1 MNCRPDPEAVM
12 NRVRLALLFAVGAAA
27 LVGCAKRPQPGPT
40 GAELPAVTAGHPLV
54 ETITRFTDLTG
65 TLAAVKT
72 VDVRPQ
78 VSGYIRSVNFKDG
91 SEVKGADVPVEIV
104 PALGGV
110 IGGLA
115 FGAETGD
122 VLVEID
128 PSLYKADVQKAQADL
143 ENAKATYELAKS
155 NVARLSTAFAAEAVS
170 QEEYAQAVSQE
181 KVARANIQSAEAALA
196 RTRQNLAWTKVR
208 APIDGVV
215 DRIYVNKGNLVTGGT
230 AQATILTTIVSADPI
245 YAYFDVDEP
254 TVLFYRRMIEEGKFT
269 SARKSDDVP
278 VAIQLRGETGYPHK
292 GYIDFVSN
300 RLNPATGSLQIR
312 GVFPN
317 PRIGGGVRALMP
329 GLFVRGQIPMPPV
342 QAMLVPAV
350 AITND
355 QAERAVYVV
364 GKDKDNRSI
373 AQLRTV
379 TLGAQTGSFQVITGG
394 LSVSDLVIYKG
405 LGRLQPG
412 VPVDVTV
419 EPIPYPDKPA
429 TQQPPTP
436 PPTP

>member
-1 MNCRPDPEAVM
+1 MHRI
-12 NRVRLALLFAVGAAA
+12 RLALLFAAGAAA
-27 LVGCAKRPQPGPT
+27 LAGCAKSPQTGPT
-40 GAELPAVTAGHPLV
+40 GGELPKVTAGHPLV
-54 ETITRFTDLTG
+54 ETITRFTDVTG

-78 VSGYIRSVNFKDG
+78 VSGYILSVNFKDG
-91 SEVKGADVPVEIV
+91 SEVKA
-104 PALGGV
+104 
-110 IGGLA
+110 
-115 FGAETGD
+115 GD

-143 ENAKATYELAKS
+143 ENARATHELAKT
-155 NVARLSTAFAAEAVS
+155 NVTRLSKARTAKAVS
-170 QEEYAQAVSQE
+170 PEEYDQAVSQE
-181 KVARANIQSAEAALA
+181 KVAQANVGSAEAALA
-196 RTRQNLAWTKVR
+196 RAEQNLAWTKVR
-208 APIDGVV
+208 SPIDGVV

-230 AQATILTTIVSADPI
+230 GQATILTTIVSADPI

-254 TVLFYRRMIEEGKFT
+254 TVLFYRRMIEEGKFK
-269 SARKSDDVP
+269 SAREAKVP
-278 VAIQLRGETGYPHK
+278 VAIQLRGEKGYPHT

-317 PRIGGGVRALMP
+317 PPAGGGIRALMP

-342 QAMLVPAV
+342 RAMLVPAV

-364 GKDKDNRSI
+364 GTDKDKRRV
-373 AQLRTV
+373 AELRTV

-394 LSVSDLVIYKG
+394 LSVGDLVIYKG

-429 TQQPPTP
+429 PQPAK
-436 PPTP
+436 

>member
-1 MNCRPDPEAVM
+1 M
-12 NRVRLALLFAVGAAA
+12 NRTCLALLFAAAAAAAA
-27 LVGCAKRPQPGPT
+27 LAGCANRPPTGPT
-40 GAELPAVTAGHPLV
+40 GGELPKVTAGHPLV
-54 ETITRFTDLTG
+54 KTITRFTDVTG

-78 VSGYIRSVNFKDG
+78 VSGYILSVNFKDG
-91 SEVKGADVPVEIV
+91 SEVKA
-104 PALGGV
+104 
-110 IGGLA
+110 
-115 FGAETGD
+115 GD

-128 PSLYKADVQKAQADL
+128 PSLYKADVQKAEADL
-143 ENAKATYELAKS
+143 ANAKASLKLAQS
-155 NVARLSTAFAAEAVS
+155 NAARLSKARKANAVS
-170 QEEYAQAVSQE
+170 PEEYDQAVSQE
-181 KVARANIQSAEAALA
+181 KVAQANVGSADAALA
-196 RTRQNLAWTKVR
+196 RAKQNLDWTKVR
-208 APIDGVV
+208 SPIDGVV
-215 DRIYVNKGNLVTGGT
+215 DRIYVNKGNLVGGGT
-230 AQATILTTIVSADPI
+230 GQATILTTIVSADPI

-254 TVLFYRRMIEEGKFT
+254 TVLFYRRMIEEGKFK
-269 SARKSDDVP
+269 SAREAKVP
-278 VAIQLRGETGYPHK
+278 VAVQLRGEKGYPHK

-317 PRIGGGVRALMP
+317 PPVGGGIRALIP

-364 GKDKDNRSI
+364 GTDKDNRQV
-373 AQLRTV
+373 AELRTV

-412 VPVDVTV
+412 VPVDVTE
-419 EPIPYPDKPA
+419 EPIPYPDQPA
-429 TQQPPTP
+429 PAPQPMK
-436 PPTP
+436 

>member
-1 MNCRPDPEAVM
+1 MIRF
-12 NRVRLALLFAVGAAA
+12 RLAFLFAVGAAA
-27 LVGCAKRPQPGPT
+27 LVGCAKPPQPGPT

-54 ETITRFTDLTG
+54 KTITRFTDMTG

-78 VSGYIRSVNFKDG
+78 VSGYIKSVNFKDG
-91 SEVKGADVPVEIV
+91 SEVKA
-104 PALGGV
+104 
-110 IGGLA
+110 
-115 FGAETGD
+115 GD

-143 ENAKATYELAKS
+143 ENAKATHQLAKV
-155 NVARLSTAFAAEAVS
+155 NAGRLAKARTAKAVS
-170 QEEYAQAVSQE
+170 PEEYDQAVSQE
-181 KVARANIQSAEAALA
+181 KVAQANIGSAKAALA
-196 RTRQNLAWTKVR
+196 RAQQNLDWTKVR
-208 APIDGVV
+208 SPIDGVV

-230 AQATILTTIVSADPI
+230 GQATIITTIVSADPI

-254 TVLFYRRMIEEGKFT
+254 TVLFYRRMIEEGKFK
-269 SARKSDDVP
+269 SARDTDARVP

-292 GYIDFVSN
+292 GRIDFVSN

-317 PRIGGGVRALMP
+317 PPVGGGIRALMP
-329 GLFVRGQIPMPPV
+329 GLFVRGQIPMPAV
-342 QAMLVPAV
+342 QAMIVPAV

-355 QAERAVYVV
+355 QAERAVYIV
-364 GKDKDNRSI
+364 GKDKDNRSV
-373 AQLRTV
+373 AELRTV

-394 LSVSDLVIYKG
+394 LTVNDLVIYKG

-412 VPVDVTV
+412 VPVDVA
-419 EPIPYPDKPA
+419 EQPIPYPDKPA
-429 TQQPPTP
+429 PTP
-436 PPTP
+436 VAATPAPTP